1 MMSNIR
7 CISKIETCGERN
19 SIKVKPSVLSIDAS
33 LSSLAISNKFINE
46 GSVIT
51 NLLIGFNLL

>member
-19 SIKVKPSVLSIDAS
+19 SIKVNPLAPP
-33 LSSLAISNKFINE
+33 LFSLAISNKFIYE